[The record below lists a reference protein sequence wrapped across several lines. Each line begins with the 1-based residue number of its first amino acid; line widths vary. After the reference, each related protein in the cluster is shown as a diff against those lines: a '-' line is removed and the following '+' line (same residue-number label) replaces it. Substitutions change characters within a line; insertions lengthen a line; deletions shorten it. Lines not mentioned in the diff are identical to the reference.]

1 MKIIHRIPQGQ
12 DMVIFSKY
20 QTQLDTDI
28 DRAMKGLYQYR
39 NNKAKLIEGE
49 VIEDITT

>member
-1 MKIIHRIPQGQ
+1 MA
-12 DMVIFSKY
+12 IFSKY

-28 DRAMKGLYQYR
+28 ERAMKGLYQYR

-49 VIEDITT
+49 VIEDIAA